1 LRRTIRLLIAGALG
15 AAVLAYGATAVGAQT
30 AGAGDLAA
38 FCAARLEANS
48 AQTKAEN
55 QAALDKIA
63 AAAPAPVAQAT
74 ADLNAMFKKMGDKAF
89 DTKDGIALINQIDG
103 YGYESC
109 PGTQVPVSAIDYG
122 FVGIS
127 PDMKAGLTKFKFTN
141 YAPKE
146 HHELVL
152 GRLTPAGESV
162 TDLEKLLSKPEKKL
176 GKYIDLETL
185 VFAGAAPGETGYAPT
200 NLEPGKYFFACFVP
214 QGGEKNGTPHFMLG
228 MDGVFTVS

>member
-15 AAVLAYGATAVGAQT
+15 AGVFASGATAVGAQT
-30 AGAGDLAA
+30 PGAGDLAG
-38 FCAARLEANS
+38 FCAARLEANA
-48 AQTKAEN
+48 AQSKAEN

-63 AAAPAPVAQAT
+63 TAAPAPVAQAT
-74 ADLNAMFKKMGDKAF
+74 AELSAMFKKKGDKAF
-89 DTKDGIALINQIDG
+89 DTQAGAALINQIDT

-109 PGTQVPVSAIDYG
+109 PGTKVPVSAIDYG
-122 FVGIS
+122 YVGIS
-127 PDMKAGLTKFKFTN
+127 PDMKAGPTNFKLTN

-146 HHELVL
+146 EHELVI

-176 GKYIDLETL
+176 GKYIDFETL
-185 VFAGAAPGETGYAPT
+185 VYAGAAPGEVGYAPT
-200 NLEPGKYFFACFVP
+200 SLQPGKYFFACFVP
-214 QGGEKNGTPHFMLG
+214 QGGEENGEPHFMLG